1 MTRNDLSRRRFISS
15 AGVTITL
22 PLLPSLLYSRRAS
35 AAASACTPAKRLV
48 TYMFPNG
55 HKLDEHVPAAAGAGT
70 AWTLPAMLA
79 PMQALKSDLLF
90 VAGLENQQRRREL
103 GDHSIGSGSLFTAR
117 KPTKMQQITN
127 SSVDQI
133 VADAVGACTPLPSI
147 QLGTHNI
154 AGADQFGTFY
164 TRNISWRGLSMT
176 MPDGSMSY
184 PQGAATPL
192 GKEIDP
198 QAAFDNLFTGNDP
211 MVSTADATM
220 RRALKKSVLDAVVPH
235 GAELDNLLN
244 AAYKLKV
251 DELFTGIRAL
261 EVELQKTPSM
271 VSCAKPARPAAN
283 LAFQSGQLESMHSLM
298 AIALQCDLTRAISF
312 MMGDAQNQRDL
323 GFIPDIA
330 AIGGEAT
337 DHTISHHMNMGTRL
351 QKFRAAVLWKQT
363 QIASF
368 LTKLKTATDPTDPDG
383 KSVLANSLVLI
394 SSDLSDGN
402 AHNHD
407 NYPMLVAGQLGGAVV
422 TDRCVKYPV
431 LTDYTMQKTF
441 GDFYINLLSLYG
453 VTLKTYGDDGKE
465 QLAWNR

>member
-1 MTRNDLSRRRFISS
+1 MMSKALSRRRFITT
-15 AGVTITL
+15 AGVTVTL
-22 PLLPSLLYSRRAS
+22 PLLPSLMYSRRAG
-35 AAASACTPAKRLV
+35 AAAADCSAKVQRLV
-48 TYMFPNG
+48 TYSFPNG
-55 HKLDEHVPAAAGAGT
+55 HKLDEHVPTTAGSGAA
-70 AWTLPAMLA
+70 WSLPPMLV

-90 VAGLENQQRRREL
+90 VSGLENQQRRREL

-133 VADAVGACTPLPSI
+133 VADQVGACTTLPSI

-154 AGADQFGTFY
+154 AGADQFGTYY
-164 TRNISWRGLSMT
+164 TRNISWRGPSMQNS
-176 MPDGSMSY
+176 DGTVSY

-198 QAAFDNLFTGNDP
+198 VAAFNNMFQGTDP
-211 MVSTADATM
+211 TTSKADATM
-220 RRALKKSVLDAVVPH
+220 RTALKKSVLDAVLPH
-235 GAELDNLLN
+235 IASLKAVLNPADNI
-244 AAYKLKV
+244 KV
-251 DELFTGIRAL
+251 DELATGIRAL
-261 EVELQKTPSM
+261 ETELQKPP
-271 VSCAKPARPAAN
+271 VSTTCAKPATPAAN
-283 LAFQSGQLESMHSLM
+283 LAFQSGQLDTMHSLM
-298 AIALQCDLTRAISF
+298 TVALQCDITRAISF

-368 LTKLKTATDPTDPDG
+368 LTKLKTATDADG
-383 KSVLANSLVLI
+383 QSVLANSLVLI

-402 AHNHD
+402 LHNHD
-407 NYPMLVAGQLGGAVV
+407 NYPMLVAGQLGGLVT
-422 TDRCVKYPV
+422 TDRHVAYPV

-441 GDFYINLLSLYG
+441 GDFYIKLLSLYG
-453 VTLKTYGDDGKE
+453 AKLTTYGDDGKE
-465 QLAWNR
+465 ALAWNQ

>member
-22 PLLPSLLYSRRAS
+22 PLLPSLMYSRKAGAQ
-35 AAASACTPAKRLV
+35 AACAPVKRLV
-48 TYMFPNG
+48 TYSFPNG
-55 HKLDEHVPAAAGAGT
+55 HKLDEHVPTVAGSGT
-70 AWTLPAMLA
+70 AWALPPMLV
-79 PMQALKSDLLF
+79 PMQSLKSDLLF
-90 VAGLENQQRRREL
+90 VSGLENQQRRREL

-133 VADAVGACTPLPSI
+133 VADAVGACTAIPSL

-154 AGADQFGTFY
+154 AGADQFGTYY
-164 TRNISWRGLSMT
+164 TRNISWRGLSMQNSDGT
-176 MPDGSMSY
+176 MTY

-198 QAAFDNLFTGNDP
+198 QAAFDNIFQGTDP
-211 MVSTADATM
+211 TTSAADAAM
-220 RRALKKSVLDAVVPH
+220 RRSLKKSVLDAVVPH
-235 GAELDNLLN
+235 GSELDNLLN
-244 AAYKLKV
+244 AADRIKV

-261 EVELQKTPSM
+261 EDELAKTPSTTTC
-271 VSCAKPARPAAN
+271 VQPARPAAN
-283 LAFQSGQLESMHSLM
+283 LAFQSGQLDTMHSLM
-298 AIALQCDLTRAISF
+298 AIAFQCDITRVISF

-323 GFIPDIA
+323 SFIPDIA

-368 LTKLKTATDPTDPDG
+368 LTKLKTMTDSDG
-383 KSVLANSLVLI
+383 QSLLANSLVLI

-402 AHNHD
+402 LHNHD
-407 NYPMLVAGQLGGAVV
+407 NYPMLVAGQLGGLVT
-422 TDRCVKYPV
+422 TDRHVAYPV

-441 GDFYINLLSLYG
+441 GDFYIKLLSLYG
-453 VTLKTYGDDGKE
+453 VTVTTYGDDGKE
-465 QLAWNR
+465 ALAWNQ

>member
-1 MTRNDLSRRRFISS
+1 M
-15 AGVTITL
+15 
-22 PLLPSLLYSRRAS
+22 YSRKAG
-35 AAASACTPAKRLV
+35 AQASACAPVKRLV
-48 TYMFPNG
+48 TYSFPNG
-55 HKLDEHVPAAAGAGT
+55 HKLDEHVPTVAGSGAAWA
-70 AWTLPAMLA
+70 LPPMLV
-79 PMQALKSDLLF
+79 PMQSLKSDLLF
-90 VAGLENQQRRREL
+90 VSGLENQQRRREL

-133 VADAVGACTPLPSI
+133 VADAVGACTPIPSL

-154 AGADQFGTFY
+154 AGADQFGTYY
-164 TRNISWRGLSMT
+164 TRNISWRGLSMQNS
-176 MPDGSMSY
+176 DGTMSY

-198 QAAFDNLFTGNDP
+198 QAAFDNIFQGTDP
-211 MVSTADATM
+211 TTSAADAAM

-235 GAELDNLLN
+235 GSELDNLLN
-244 AAYKLKV
+244 AADRIKV

-261 EVELQKTPSM
+261 EDELAKTPSTTTC
-271 VSCAKPARPAAN
+271 VQPARPAAN
-283 LAFQSGQLESMHSLM
+283 LAFQSGQLDTMHSLM
-298 AIALQCDLTRAISF
+298 AIAFQCDITRVISF

-323 GFIPDIA
+323 SFIPDIA

-363 QIASF
+363 QIATF
-368 LTKLKTATDPTDPDG
+368 LTKLKTMTDSDG
-383 KSVLANSLVLI
+383 QSLLANSLVLI

-402 AHNHD
+402 LHNHD
-407 NYPMLVAGQLGGAVV
+407 NYPMLVAGQLGGLVT
-422 TDRCVKYPV
+422 TDRHVAYPV

-441 GDFYINLLSLYG
+441 GDFYIKLLSLYG
-453 VTLKTYGDDGKE
+453 VKVTTYGDDGKE
-465 QLAWNR
+465 ALAWNQ

>member
-1 MTRNDLSRRRFISS
+1 MTRADLSRRRFISS

-22 PLLPSLLYSRRAS
+22 PLLPSLLYSRRVG
-35 AAASACTPAKRLV
+35 AAAATSACTSVKRLV

-55 HKLDEHVPAAAGAGT
+55 HKLDEHVPATPGAGA
-70 AWTLPAMLA
+70 AWALPPMLV
-79 PMQALKSDLLF
+79 PMQSLKSDLLF
-90 VAGLENQQRRREL
+90 VGGLENQQRRREL

-133 VADAVGACTPLPSI
+133 VADAIGGCTTIPSL

-164 TRNISWRGLSMT
+164 TRNISWRGLSMKNA
-176 MPDGSMSY
+176 DGTMSY

-198 QAAFDNLFTGNDP
+198 QAAFDNLFQGTDP
-211 MVSTADATM
+211 ATSTADATM
-220 RRALKKSVLDAVVPH
+220 RRALKKSVLDAVIPL
-235 GAELDNLLN
+235 GSSLELTLN
-244 AAYKLKV
+244 AADKLKV
-251 DELFTGIRAL
+251 EELFTGIRAL
-261 EVELQKTPSM
+261 EVELQKAPTTA
-271 VSCAKPARPAAN
+271 SCAKPARPAAN
-283 LAFQSGQLESMHSLM
+283 LAFQSGQLDTMHSLM
-298 AIALQCDLTRAISF
+298 VVAFQCDITRVISF

-330 AIGGEAT
+330 KIGGEAT

-368 LTKLKTATDPTDPDG
+368 LTQLKTATDADG
-383 KSVLANSLVLI
+383 QSLLKNSLVLI

-407 NYPMLVAGQLGGAVV
+407 KYPMLVAGQLGGLVT
-422 TDRCVKYPV
+422 TDRYVAYPS

-441 GDFYINLLSLYG
+441 GDFFIKLVSLYG
-453 VTLKTYGDDGKE
+453 VNLTTYGDDGKE
-465 QLAWNR
+465 ALAWNQ

>member
-1 MTRNDLSRRRFISS
+1 MTRTDLSRRRFISS

-22 PLLPSLLYSRRAS
+22 PLLPSLMYTRNAS
-35 AAASACTPAKRLV
+35 AATACTPVKRLI
-48 TYMFPNG
+48 TYSFPNG
-55 HKLDEHVPAAAGAGT
+55 HKLDEHVPTTAGAGA
-70 AWTLPAMLA
+70 AWTLPPMLV
-79 PMQALKSDLLF
+79 PMQSLKSDLLF
-90 VAGLENQQRRREL
+90 VSGLENQQRRREL

-133 VADAVGACTPLPSI
+133 VADAVGSCTAIPSL

-154 AGADQFGTFY
+154 AGADQFGTYY
-164 TRNISWRGLSMT
+164 TRNISWRGLSMQN
-176 MPDGSMSY
+176 PDGTMSY

-198 QAAFDNLFTGNDP
+198 QAAFDNMFQGTDP
-211 MVSTADATM
+211 TTSTADATM

-235 GAELDNLLN
+235 GAELDNILN
-244 AAYKLKV
+244 AADKIKV

-261 EVELQKTPSM
+261 EVELQKTPAT
-271 VSCAKPARPAAN
+271 VSCAKPARPAAG
-283 LAFQSGQLESMHSLM
+283 LAFQSGQLDTMHSLM
-298 AIALQCDLTRAISF
+298 VVAFQCDITRVISF

-323 GFIPDIA
+323 SFIPGIA

-363 QIASF
+363 QIAGL
-368 LTKLKTATDPTDPDG
+368 LTKLKAATDSDG
-383 KSVLANSLVLI
+383 QSILANSLVLI

-407 NYPMLVAGQLGGAVV
+407 NYPMLVAGQLGGLVT
-422 TDRCVKYPV
+422 TDRHVAYPV
-431 LTDYTMQKTF
+431 LTDYTMQLTF

-453 VTLKTYGDDGKE
+453 VTVKTYGDDGKE